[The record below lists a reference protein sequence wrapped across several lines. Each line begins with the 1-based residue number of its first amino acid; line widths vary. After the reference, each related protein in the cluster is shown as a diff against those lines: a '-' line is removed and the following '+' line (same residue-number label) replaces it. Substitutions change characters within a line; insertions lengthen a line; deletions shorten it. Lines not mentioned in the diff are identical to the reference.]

1 MMIFLTL
8 ECWNNT
14 ENYSS
19 LFTYTY
25 HNNQFYFYFT
35 ARELYLC
42 QYKQRF
48 TTGSFDYF

>member
-14 ENYSS
+14 ENYGS

-25 HNNQFYFYFT
+25 HNQFYFYFT
-35 ARELYLC
+35 ARAIFVPIQTAVYDSI
-42 QYKQRF
+42 F
-48 TTGSFDYF
+48 

>member
-14 ENYSS
+14 ENHSS

-25 HNNQFYFYFT
+25 HKQFYFYFT

-48 TTGSFDYF
+48 TKGSFDYF